1 MLSGILRFVAPLY
14 EIASGHKYRAGS
26 YRSASNSTRDTR
38 SECEIA
44 RTKRLDEIRRD
55 TTRYD
60 AIRFDTMRPGTKEGF
75 QCRRS
80 SFEGTRNFLHSKHS
94 CEKFRA
100 RKSWQILRVAFYPPP
115 LCSLSIQFVL
125 YFHPLFLPLCR
136 PFSRCFRAMQTSVF
150 VTRRKTTLGNVF
162 TFRRAYSEPVQRRV
176 LNELSDPLPRGA
188 SISTSSHRG
197 FRRDENFPFRSV
209 FRNTDKI
216 KIADD
221 VDKISIHERTFVQ
234 CLYKRSRV
242 KAIRFIGRSNSE
254 ITRPFPSGYMLIS
267 YLLVYVDRLED
278 RDSLLRKNVRCT
290 FFL

>member
-1 MLSGILRFVAPLY
+1 MRRRQCLRDSDCKSTDIANWSLHRFGRCIEKENNVKSYFSMLSGIPRFVAPLY

-26 YRSASNSTRDTR
+26 CRSARYTEWVWDR
-38 SECEIA
+38 E
-44 RTKRLDEIRRD
+44 DETTWRD

-136 PFSRCFRAMQTSVF
+136 PFFSM
-150 VTRRKTTLGNVF
+150 
-162 TFRRAYSEPVQRRV
+162 
-176 LNELSDPLPRGA
+176 
-188 SISTSSHRG
+188 
-197 FRRDENFPFRSV
+197 
-209 FRNTDKI
+209 
-216 KIADD
+216 
-221 VDKISIHERTFVQ
+221 
-234 CLYKRSRV
+234 
-242 KAIRFIGRSNSE
+242 
-254 ITRPFPSGYMLIS
+254 FPSYANERI
-267 YLLVYVDRLED
+267 
-278 RDSLLRKNVRCT
+278 RDSTEDDFRERFHVSPSLLWTCSASSIKRA
-290 FFL
+290 